1 MSIGNTR
8 TKFFLPPPVASWK
21 PPLAARLDTPPA
33 LLDYFSG
40 YASPRMSPHQTD
52 RHHFERQIVY
62 ARPIFILLALLA
74 LLEQPASLGARRSA
88 SFLVAYLLVAL
99 LVTQVERL
107 LRGRRWHL
115 PLVCDLLA
123 LGFFMYVSPSTV
135 PVWFPYMFL
144 CYAAGIR
151 WGLNATLPLAGAL
164 SLVLVLLTAGKGE
177 LDWMRVVSWLGLTTG
192 TFAGGAGL
200 AFLGD
205 LNRHFAGEID
215 FLSRISATMQV
226 DQGLAESL
234 RLFLEE
240 LATTFKAEEALL
252 LYRDTDLERIF
263 LWRLKVGESERL
275 VPESMPLSRTDGF
288 LLDDMDATLCWN
300 SLAGPGSGF
309 GWDRRDGRKI
319 KNLPR
324 LPGPAQQEFKIRSLM
339 TVAFE
344 QGGQA
349 TGRLFVLNGRNSFHK
364 KDLAWLEDIASH
376 IAPALEN
383 IFLLRHL
390 RARAIEAER
399 SRIARDLHDGILQT
413 LLSIEIQLDVLRRRV
428 ASAPEQAVAS
438 LSTLQQTVKNEGAE
452 LRQTVTDLRPLRVQ
466 SADLVDLM
474 RGFAERYRNES
485 TVALDLLIDSTQLR
499 APDRVC
505 REIFQIYREALN
517 NIKKHAKASHV
528 VVKLSQD
535 DSRLV
540 LVVDD
545 NGEGFSFAGKFTGDE
560 LDRLRLGP
568 ISIKERARTV
578 GGVLTVESNPG
589 HGARLTIEV
598 PLG

>member
-1 MSIGNTR
+1 
-8 TKFFLPPPVASWK
+8 
-21 PPLAARLDTPPA
+21 
-33 LLDYFSG
+33 
-40 YASPRMSPHQTD
+40 MSPHQTD

-74 LLEQPASLGARRSA
+74 LLEQPASFAARRSA

-107 LRGRRWHL
+107 LRSRRWHL

-123 LGFFMYVSPSTV
+123 LGLFMYVSPSTV

-151 WGLNATLPLAGAL
+151 WGLTATLPLAGAL

-205 LNRHFAGEID
+205 LNRHFAAEIE

-263 LWRLKVGESERL
+263 LWRLKVGDSERL

-300 SLAGPGSGF
+300 SLGGPGSGF

-349 TGRLFVLNGRNSFHK
+349 TGRLFVLNGRSSFHK

-428 ASAPEQAVAS
+428 PTAPDHAVTS
-438 LSTLQQTVKNEGAE
+438 LTNLQQTVRNEGAE

>member
-1 MSIGNTR
+1 
-8 TKFFLPPPVASWK
+8 
-21 PPLAARLDTPPA
+21 
-33 LLDYFSG
+33 
-40 YASPRMSPHQTD
+40 MSPHQTD
-52 RHHFERQIVY
+52 RNHFERQIVF
-62 ARPIFILLALLA
+62 ARPIFILLSLLA
-74 LLEQPASLGARRSA
+74 TLEKAPSRESRRSI

-107 LRGRRWHL
+107 LRRRSWHL
-115 PLVCDLLA
+115 PLASDLLA
-123 LGFFMYVSPSTV
+123 LGFFMFISPTTV
-135 PVWFPYMFL
+135 PVWFPYMFI

-151 WGLNATLPLAGAL
+151 WGSELTVPLAGAL
-164 SLVLVLLTAGKGE
+164 ALIMVLLTAVKGE
-177 LDWMRVVSWLGLTTG
+177 IHWMRVVAWLGLMIG

-205 LNRHFAGEID
+205 RNRRFASQID
-215 FLSRISATMQV
+215 FLARIHATLQV

-234 RLFLEE
+234 RLFLQE
-240 LATTFKAEEALL
+240 LATSFNVEEALL
-252 LYRDTDLERIF
+252 FYRDPDLERIF
-263 LWRLKVGESERL
+263 LWRMKAGESERL
-275 VPESMPLSRTDGF
+275 VPESMPLARTDGF
-288 LLDDMDATLCWN
+288 LLDDLDATICWN
-300 SLAGPGSGF
+300 SLVGPGSGF
-309 GWDRRDGRKI
+309 GWDRRDGRPI

-324 LPGPAQQEFKIRSLM
+324 LPGPAHQELKVQSFM
-339 TVAFE
+339 TVAFD
-344 QGGQA
+344 QGGQP
-349 TGRLFVLNGRNSFHK
+349 TGRIYLLNSHK
-364 KDLAWLEDIASH
+364 PFQKQDLAWLENIAQH
-376 IAPALEN
+376 ISPALEN

-428 ASAPEQAVAS
+428 TASPDQAVAN
-438 LSTLQQTVKNEGAE
+438 LANLQQTVRNEGAE

-485 TVALDLLIDSTQLR
+485 TIALDLLIDSTQLR

-568 ISIKERARTV
+568 ISIKERSRTV
-578 GGVLTVESNPG
+578 GGILTVESNPG

>member
-1 MSIGNTR
+1 
-8 TKFFLPPPVASWK
+8 
-21 PPLAARLDTPPA
+21 
-33 LLDYFSG
+33 
-40 YASPRMSPHQTD
+40 MSPHQTD
-52 RHHFERQIVY
+52 RHHFERQVVY
-62 ARPIFILLALLA
+62 ARPIFVLLALLA
-74 LLEQPASLGARRSA
+74 MLEQHPSKETHRAV
-88 SFLVAYLLVAL
+88 SFLVAYLIVAL
-99 LVTQVERL
+99 IVTQLERL
-107 LRGRRWHL
+107 LRKRGWHL
-115 PLVCDLLA
+115 PLAFDLLA
-123 LGFFMYVSPSTV
+123 LGFFMYISPSTV

-151 WGLNATLPLAGAL
+151 WGLSLTIPLAGAL
-164 SLVLVLLTAGKGE
+164 SLILVLLTAVKGE
-177 LDWMRVVSWLGLTTG
+177 IHWMRVFAWLGITVG

-205 LNRHFAGEID
+205 INRRFAAQIE
-215 FLSRISATMQV
+215 FFSRISSTMQV

-234 RLFLEE
+234 RLFLDE
-240 LATTFKAEEALL
+240 LAISFGAEEGLL

-263 LWRLKVGESERL
+263 LWRLKSGESERL
-275 VPESMPLSRTDGF
+275 VPESMPLSRTDGL
-288 LLDDMDATLCWN
+288 LLDDLDATICWN
-300 SLAGPGSGF
+300 SLVGQGSGF
-309 GWDRRDGRKI
+309 GWDRRDARPLKS
-319 KNLPR
+319 LPR
-324 LPGPAQQEFKIRSLM
+324 LPGPAQQEFKVRSFM

-349 TGRLFVLNGRNSFHK
+349 TGRLFLLNGRKPFQK
-364 KDLAWLEDIASH
+364 EDLAWLERIATH
-376 IAPALEN
+376 IGPALEN

-428 ASAPEQAVAS
+428 PATPEQAVAG
-438 LSTLQQTVKNEGAE
+438 LTTLQQTVKNEGAE
-452 LRQTVTDLRPLRVQ
+452 LRQIVTDLRPLRVQ

-485 TVALDLLIDSTQLR
+485 TIALDLLIDSTQLR

-545 NGEGFSFAGKFTGDE
+545 NGEGFSFAGRFTADE

-568 ISIKERARTV
+568 ISIKERTRTV

>member
-1 MSIGNTR
+1 
-8 TKFFLPPPVASWK
+8 
-21 PPLAARLDTPPA
+21 
-33 LLDYFSG
+33 
-40 YASPRMSPHQTD
+40 MSPHQTD
-52 RHHFERQIVY
+52 RHHFERQIVF

-74 LLEQPASLGARRSA
+74 VLEQPPSHEAHRSA
-88 SFLVAYLLVAL
+88 SFLVAYLIVAL
-99 LVTQVERL
+99 LVTQIERL
-107 LRGRRWHL
+107 LRERSWHL
-115 PLVCDLLA
+115 PLGSDLLA
-123 LGFFMYVSPSTV
+123 LGFFMYISPSTV

-151 WGLNATLPLAGAL
+151 WGLELTLPLAGAL
-164 SLVLVLLTAGKGE
+164 SLILVLLTAVKGE
-177 LDWMRVVSWLGLTTG
+177 IHWMRVVSWLGLTTG

-205 LNRHFAGEID
+205 RNRRFASQIE
-215 FLSRISATMQV
+215 FFSRISATMQV
-226 DQGLAESL
+226 DQGLSESL

-240 LATTFKAEEALL
+240 LATTFSAEEALL

-263 LWRLKVGESERL
+263 LWRLKAGESERL

-288 LLDDMDATLCWN
+288 LLDDLDATICWN

-309 GWDRRDGRKI
+309 GWDRRDGRAI

-324 LPGPAQQEFKIRSLM
+324 LPGPAQQELKVASFV

-349 TGRLFVLNGRNSFHK
+349 TGRIFLLNGRKPFQK
-364 KDLAWLEDIASH
+364 QDLAWLESIAAH
-376 IAPALEN
+376 ISPALEN

-428 ASAPEQAVAS
+428 PASPDQAVSGLAS
-438 LSTLQQTVKNEGAE
+438 LQQTVKNEGAE

-474 RGFAERYRNES
+474 RGFAERFRNES
-485 TVALDLLIDSTQLR
+485 TIAMDLLIDSAQLR

-545 NGEGFSFAGKFTGDE
+545 NGEGFSFAGRFTGDE

-568 ISIKERARTV
+568 ISIKEHARTV

>member
-1 MSIGNTR
+1 
-8 TKFFLPPPVASWK
+8 
-21 PPLAARLDTPPA
+21 
-33 LLDYFSG
+33 
-40 YASPRMSPHQTD
+40 MSPNQTD
-52 RHHFERQIVY
+52 RQHFERQIVF
-62 ARPIFILLALLA
+62 ARPVIILLALLA
-74 LLEQPASLGARRSA
+74 VLEQPPSPATRRSA
-88 SFLVAYLLVAL
+88 SFLAAYLIVAL
-99 LVTQVERL
+99 LLTQIERL
-107 LRGRRWHL
+107 LSNRSWHL
-115 PLVCDLLA
+115 PLASDLLA
-123 LGFFMYVSPSTV
+123 LGFFMYISPSTV
-135 PVWFPYMFL
+135 PVWFPYMFI

-151 WGLNATLPLAGAL
+151 WGLDLTLPLAGAL
-164 SLVLVLLTAGKGE
+164 SLTLVLLTAVKGE
-177 LDWMRVVSWLGLTTG
+177 IHWIRVLAWLGLTAG

-205 LNRHFAGEID
+205 RNRRFAAQIE
-215 FLSRISATMQV
+215 FFSRISATMQV

-240 LATTFKAEEALL
+240 LATTFRAEEALL

-263 LWRLKVGESERL
+263 LWRLKAGESERL

-288 LLDDMDATLCWN
+288 LLDDMDATICWN
-300 SLAGPGSGF
+300 SLSGPGSGF

-319 KNLPR
+319 RNLPR
-324 LPGPAQQEFKIRSLM
+324 LPGPAQQELQVGSFM

-344 QGGQA
+344 QEGQPS
-349 TGRLFVLNGRNSFHK
+349 GRIFVTNGRKPFQK
-364 KDLAWLEDIASH
+364 QDLAWLESIAAH
-376 IAPALEN
+376 VGPALEN

-413 LLSIEIQLDVLRRRV
+413 LLSIEIQLDVLRRRLPT
-428 ASAPEQAVAS
+428 APEQAAS
-438 LSTLQQTVKNEGAE
+438 SIANLQQTVKNEGAE
-452 LRQTVTDLRPLRVQ
+452 LRKTVTDLRPLRVQ

-485 TVALDLLIDSTQLR
+485 TIAMDLLIDSTQLR

-545 NGEGFSFAGKFTGDE
+545 NGEGFSFAGRFSGDE

-578 GGVLTVESNPG
+578 GGVLTVESTPG

>member
-1 MSIGNTR
+1 
-8 TKFFLPPPVASWK
+8 
-21 PPLAARLDTPPA
+21 
-33 LLDYFSG
+33 
-40 YASPRMSPHQTD
+40 MSPHQSD
-52 RHHFERQIVY
+52 RNHFERQIVV
-62 ARPIFILLALLA
+62 ARPILILLALLA
-74 LLEQPASLGARRSA
+74 ALEQPPSREAHRSA
-88 SFLVAYLLVAL
+88 SFLIAYLIVAL
-99 LVTQVERL
+99 IVTQIEHL
-107 LRGRRWHL
+107 LRRRSWHL

-123 LGFFMYVSPSTV
+123 LGFFAFISPSTV
-135 PVWFPYMFL
+135 PVWFPYMFI

-151 WGLNATLPLAGAL
+151 WGFDLTLPLAGVL
-164 SLVLVLLTAGKGE
+164 SLILDLLTAVKGE
-177 LDWMRVVSWLGLTTG
+177 IHWMRVVSWLGLTLG

-205 LNRHFAGEID
+205 RNRRFSSQIE
-215 FLSRISATMQV
+215 FFSRINATMQV

-234 RLFLEE
+234 RLFLQEI
-240 LATTFKAEEALL
+240 AVTFDAEEALL
-252 LYRDTDLERIF
+252 LYRDPDLERIF
-263 LWRLKVGESERL
+263 LWRMKAGESERL

-288 LLDDMDATLCWN
+288 LLDDMDAAICWN
-300 SLAGPGSGF
+300 SLVGPGLGF
-309 GWDRRDGRKI
+309 GWDRRDGRSI

-324 LPGPAQQEFKIRSLM
+324 LPGPVQQELKVRSLL
-339 TVAFE
+339 TVTFD
-344 QGGQA
+344 QGGQSA
-349 TGRLFVLNGRNSFHK
+349 GRIFLLNGRKPFQK
-364 KDLAWLEDIASH
+364 QELAWLENIAQH
-376 IAPALEN
+376 IGPALEN

-428 ASAPEQAVAS
+428 PAAPEQAVGA
-438 LSTLQQTVKNEGAE
+438 LANLQLTVRNEAAE

-545 NGEGFSFAGKFTGDE
+545 NGEGFSFAGRFTGDE

-568 ISIKERARTV
+568 ISIKERSRTV
-578 GGVLTVESNPG
+578 GGILTVESNPG

>member
-1 MSIGNTR
+1 
-8 TKFFLPPPVASWK
+8 
-21 PPLAARLDTPPA
+21 
-33 LLDYFSG
+33 
-40 YASPRMSPHQTD
+40 MSPHQTD
-52 RHHFERQIVY
+52 RHHFDRQIVY
-62 ARPIFILLALLA
+62 ARPVFILLALLA
-74 LLEQPASLGARRSA
+74 VLEQPPSHELRRSV
-88 SFLVAYLLVAL
+88 SFLVAYLVVAL
-99 LVTQVERL
+99 LVTQLERL
-107 LRGRRWHL
+107 LRRRSWHL

-123 LGFFMYVSPSTV
+123 LGYFIYISPSTV
-135 PVWFPYMFL
+135 PVWFPFMFI
-144 CYAAGIR
+144 CYAGGIR
-151 WGLNATLPLAGAL
+151 WGLALTVPLAGAL
-164 SLVLVLLTAGKGE
+164 SLVLVLRTAGRGE
-177 LDWMRVVSWLGLTTG
+177 IDWMRVVAWLGLLAG
-192 TFAGGAGL
+192 TFAGGVGL
-200 AFLGD
+200 AYLGD
-205 LNRHFAGEID
+205 LNRRFAAQID
-215 FLSRISATMQV
+215 FFSRINATMQV

-240 LATTFKAEEALL
+240 LATTFSTEEALL

-263 LWRLKVGESERL
+263 LWRLKAGESERL

-288 LLDDMDATLCWN
+288 LLDDMDAAICWN
-300 SLAGPGSGF
+300 SLNEPGSGF
-309 GWDRRDGRKI
+309 GWDRRDGRVI

-324 LPGPAQQEFKIRSLM
+324 LPGPAQQELKVRSLL
-339 TVAFE
+339 TVAFDQE
-344 QGGQA
+344 GQA
-349 TGRLFVLNGRNSFHK
+349 SGRIFLLNGRNSFQK
-364 KDLAWLEDIASH
+364 QDLAWLESIAAHVS
-376 IAPALEN
+376 PALET

-428 ASAPEQAVAS
+428 PAAPDQAVSGLAS
-438 LSTLQQTVKNEGAE
+438 LQQTVKNEGAE

-485 TVALDLLIDSTQLR
+485 TVALDVLIDSAQLR

-545 NGEGFSFAGKFTGDE
+545 NGEGFSFAGRFTGDE

>member
-1 MSIGNTR
+1 MSQNPI
-8 TKFFLPPPVASWK
+8 
-21 PPLAARLDTPPA
+21 
-33 LLDYFSG
+33 
-40 YASPRMSPHQTD
+40 D
-52 RHHFERQIVY
+52 RYHFERQIAY
-62 ARPIFILLALLA
+62 ARPIIIFLSILA
-74 LLEQPASLGARRSA
+74 LLERPSSPEVRRSL
-88 SFLVAYLLVAL
+88 SFLIAYMVLAV
-99 LVTQVERL
+99 VVIWVQSL
-107 LRGRRWHL
+107 LRKRPWHL
-115 PLVCDLLA
+115 PIACDILA
-123 LGFFMYVSPSTV
+123 LTYFVYISPSHV
-135 PVWFPYMFL
+135 AVWFPYLFI
-144 CYAAGIR
+144 CYVAGTR
-151 WGLNATLPLAGAL
+151 WGMDAAFPVAGVLAL
-164 SLVLVLLTAGKGE
+164 LLVGLTAARG
-177 LDWMRVVSWLGLTTG
+177 DIQWMRILSWLGLTGG
-192 TFAGGAGL
+192 TFAAGAGL

-205 LNRHFAGEID
+205 RSRLFAAEND
-215 FLSRISATMQV
+215 FLASITATMQV

-234 RLFLEE
+234 RLLLDD
-240 LATTFKAEEALL
+240 LAVVFRAEQALL
-252 LYRDTDLERIF
+252 VYRDTDLERLF
-263 LWRLKVGESERL
+263 LWRLKHGESERL
-275 VPESMPLSRTDGF
+275 VPENLPLARADGF

-309 GWDRRDGRKI
+309 GWDRRNGRPLR
-319 KNLPR
+319 NLPR
-324 LPGPAQQEFKIRSLM
+324 LPGTTLQEFKINSLM
-339 TVAFE
+339 TVTFDQSGRPA
-344 QGGQA
+344 
-349 TGRLFVLNGRNSFHK
+349 GRLFLINGHK
-364 KDLAWLEDIASH
+364 PRIPFERTDLAWFERLARHVS
-376 IAPALEN
+376 PGLEN
-383 IFLLRHL
+383 LFLLRHL

-399 SRIARDLHDGILQT
+399 SRISRDLHDGILQT

-428 ASAPEQAVAS
+428 PLAPDQAVS
-438 LSTLQQTVKNEGAE
+438 GLSNLQQTVRNEGAD
-452 LRQTVTDLRPLRVQ
+452 LRAFVTDLKPVRVQ

-485 TVALDLLIDSTQLR
+485 PLALDLLIDSAELR

-517 NIKKHAKASHV
+517 NIKKHAKATHV

-589 HGARLTIEV
+589 HGARLTIEI

>member
-1 MSIGNTR
+1 
-8 TKFFLPPPVASWK
+8 
-21 PPLAARLDTPPA
+21 
-33 LLDYFSG
+33 
-40 YASPRMSPHQTD
+40 MSPHQND
-52 RHHFERQIVY
+52 RSHFERQIVV
-62 ARPIFILLALLA
+62 ARPILILLALLA
-74 LLEQPASLGARRSA
+74 ALEQPPSREAHRSA
-88 SFLVAYLLVAL
+88 SFLIAYLIVAL
-99 LVTQVERL
+99 IVTQIERL
-107 LRGRRWHL
+107 LRRRSWHL

-123 LGFFMYVSPSTV
+123 LGFFMFTSPSTV
-135 PVWFPYMFL
+135 PVWFPYMFI

-151 WGLNATLPLAGAL
+151 WGFDLTLPLAGVL
-164 SLVLVLLTAGKGE
+164 SLILVFLTAVKGE
-177 LDWMRVVSWLGLTTG
+177 IHWMRVVSWLGLTMG

-205 LNRHFAGEID
+205 RNRRFSSQIE
-215 FLSRISATMQV
+215 FFSRINATMQV

-234 RLFLEE
+234 RLFLQEM
-240 LATTFKAEEALL
+240 AVTFDAEEALL
-252 LYRDTDLERIF
+252 LYRDSDLERIF
-263 LWRLKVGESERL
+263 LWRMKAGESERL

-288 LLDDMDATLCWN
+288 LLDDMDAAICWN
-300 SLAGPGSGF
+300 SLVGPGSGF
-309 GWDRRDGRKI
+309 GWDRRDGRSI

-324 LPGPAQQEFKIRSLM
+324 LPGPVQQELKVRSLL
-339 TVAFE
+339 TVTFD
-344 QGGQA
+344 QGGQSA
-349 TGRLFVLNGRNSFHK
+349 GRIFLLNGRKPFQK
-364 KDLAWLEDIASH
+364 QDLAWLEDIAQH
-376 IAPALEN
+376 IGPALEN
-383 IFLLRHL
+383 TFLLRHL

-428 ASAPEQAVAS
+428 PATPEQASHA
-438 LSTLQQTVKNEGAE
+438 LANLQQTVKNEAAE

-505 REIFQIYREALN
+505 REVFQIYREALN

-545 NGEGFSFAGKFTGDE
+545 NGEGFSFAGRFTGDE

-568 ISIKERARTV
+568 ISIKERSRTV
-578 GGVLTVESNPG
+578 GGILTVESNPG